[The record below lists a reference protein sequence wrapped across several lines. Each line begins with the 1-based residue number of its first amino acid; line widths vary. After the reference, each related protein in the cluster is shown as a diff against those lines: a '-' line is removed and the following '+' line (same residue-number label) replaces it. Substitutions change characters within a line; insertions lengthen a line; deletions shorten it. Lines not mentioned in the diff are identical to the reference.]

1 VEEGAS
7 TGVQHSGSGGAPPVR
22 ILPGRARRNQPVSSP
37 LPSPASP
44 DATVQWEDPA
54 SLPLVQ
60 VRDFFLVLAK
70 TLRAYQLYDEGNPV
84 RRRFMGSLKDA
95 ARRIWDERD
104 QMQILVRE
112 DRFLWMGEEVY
123 RDENRAGSLCF
134 LIYRDGVRELTFRT
148 GVEDEE
154 LERFLQALR
163 RLRVSRSAEDDLVTL
178 LWDLELHRLDYAAV
192 DLVPEG
198 TLLRA
203 DGMDSNLPNL
213 GGILSQE
220 LDAGLESQ
228 SAGAEGD
235 SAAPPEHSPASINPS
250 DFNPTLYALDERER
264 VYVKTLYRAEMERD
278 LGESVL
284 NALMDRLEAAR
295 TRPERQLEIVAAL
308 AQLLPTFLAQGSL
321 RQAALLLGEVE
332 GTVRRGHRLT
342 PEAEGQIVQLLDVF
356 SSEES
361 VRELVQALEEGAVDD
376 DEASLS
382 LLLRHLR
389 PEALGPLL
397 ARIEK
402 IAKPEVRRRL
412 RRAVRA
418 LAEGEGKRIQA
429 LLTAPDPYVVRG
441 AIRLVGA
448 IRDRSAVP
456 ALVRLLRDEGPDV
469 RMTVLES
476 ARRVPTTAMMEAVE
490 QLLVDPDRE
499 FRVAAA
505 RVLAEVGF
513 VPAIRTLAEL
523 LSGSR
528 IREADL
534 TEKLAL
540 FEAYADLAGDDGV
553 PLLGR
558 ILNHR
563 GFLGR
568 RDPPESRACSALALG
583 RIGGAAAVTALER
596 AQDDEEAV
604 VRTAVRRALEGEGSS
619 D

>member
-1 VEEGAS
+1 M
-7 TGVQHSGSGGAPPVR
+7 
-22 ILPGRARRNQPVSSP
+22 
-37 LPSPASP
+37 
-44 DATVQWEDPA
+44 
-54 SLPLVQ
+54 Q

-70 TLRAYQLYDEGNPV
+70 TLRAYQLYDESNPV
-84 RRRFMGSLKDA
+84 RRRFMSSLKDA
-95 ARRIWDERD
+95 ARRIWEHRD
-104 QMQILVRE
+104 QMQVVVRE
-112 DRFLWMGEEVY
+112 DRFVWMGEEVY

-134 LIYRDGVRELTFRT
+134 LIYRDGVRELTFRA
-148 GVEDEE
+148 GVEEE
-154 LERFLQALR
+154 LEPFLQALR

-178 LWDLELHRLDYAAV
+178 LWDLELGFLEYAAV

-203 DGMDSNLPNL
+203 DGVDSSDLPHM

-220 LDAGLESQ
+220 LDAGLEGEAMS
-228 SAGAEGD
+228 GEGD
-235 SAAPPEHSPASINPS
+235 GAPPPDRSPASINPD

-264 VYVKTLYRAEMERD
+264 VYVEGLYRAELEQD
-278 LGESVL
+278 LGGSVL
-284 NALMDRLEAAR
+284 NALMDRLDGPNTA
-295 TRPERQLEIVAAL
+295 PDRQLEIVAAL
-308 AQLLPTFLAQGSL
+308 GQLLPTFLAQGAL
-321 RQAALLLGEVE
+321 RQAALLLAEVE
-332 GTVRRGHRLT
+332 RTLGRGRRLS
-342 PEAEGQIVQLLDVF
+342 PEAGAQIVRLLDVF

-361 VRELVQALEEGAVDD
+361 VRELIQALEEGAVDD

-382 LLLRHLR
+382 LLLRHLK

-418 LAEGEGKRIQA
+418 LAEGEGKRVQA

-456 ALVRLLRDEGPDV
+456 ALIRLLEGEDSDV
-469 RMTVLES
+469 RMTVLEA
-476 ARRVPTTAMMEAVE
+476 ARRVPSTAMLEAVE

-499 FRVAAA
+499 FRMAAA

-513 VPAIRTLAEL
+513 IPSIRTLAEL

-568 RDPPESRACSALALG
+568 RDPPESRACAALVLG
-583 RIGGAAAVTALER
+583 RIGGAQAVTALER

-604 VRTAVRRALEGEGSS
+604 VRTAVRRALEGGGSN